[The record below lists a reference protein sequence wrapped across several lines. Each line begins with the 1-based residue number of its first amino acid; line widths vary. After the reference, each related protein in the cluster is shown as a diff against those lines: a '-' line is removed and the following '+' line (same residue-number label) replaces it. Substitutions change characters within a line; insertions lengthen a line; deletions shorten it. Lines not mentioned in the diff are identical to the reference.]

1 MDQFKRFSKIVVFIL
16 MLNIASSFCINA
28 DSSKQYNDY
37 NPNVTTLSYFGLDDN
52 YHFFSYIKSGRVEHR
67 NYSGAFMF
75 IFPINLGNGIGHIG
89 IGRNFNV
96 HLKGE
101 GNETRLSV
109 NKILRVTSY
118 NEDIKVNIKGFIGV
132 FQPTGGLSGGYLFG
146 FALITK
152 ITIL

>member
-1 MDQFKRFSKIVVFIL
+1 MNHIKNFSKIFVFIL
-16 MLNIASSFCINA
+16 VLNIASSFCINA
-28 DSSKQYNDY
+28 NSSKQYNNY
-37 NPNVTTLSYFGLDDN
+37 NPKVKTISYFGLDDN
-52 YHFFSYIKSGRVEHR
+52 YHFISYIKSGIVEHR
-67 NYSGAFMF
+67 NYSGGF
-75 IFPINLGNGIGHIG
+75 IFLFPIYLGDGIGHIG

-101 GNETRLSV
+101 GNETRLRV
-109 NKILRVTSY
+109 NKILRHTTY
-118 NEDIKVNIKGFIGV
+118 NEDINVNIKGFIGV